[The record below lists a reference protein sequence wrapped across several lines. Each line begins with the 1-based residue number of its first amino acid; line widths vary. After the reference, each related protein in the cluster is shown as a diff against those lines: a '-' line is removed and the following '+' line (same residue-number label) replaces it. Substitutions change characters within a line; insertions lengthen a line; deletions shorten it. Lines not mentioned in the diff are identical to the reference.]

1 MGYMRR
7 NMKPW
12 WSILT
17 IILLSTSSVSY
28 SAIGTVTEQLNTPPS
43 IQRKSQS
50 LTGAKG
56 TGVEMADA
64 IKTAQGKVGITF
76 EDNTKVQVNENSRL
90 VIDDFVYD
98 PKKPAAGKLALNMA
112 QGTVRYASGA
122 IAHNNP
128 SKVAINTP
136 TATIAVRG
144 TDFTATVDELGRSTV
159 ILLPSCPNDRSTRN
173 ARDIELNCK
182 TGEIEVITDVGSVI
196 LNQPFQATKVESRSL
211 SPSKPVILS
220 LSENAISNML
230 IVSPPKELN
239 QDDKD
244 QQKKLMR
251 SALDVDFLKEQGLT
265 NALDA
270 QAKEIF
276 QDKLS
281 RNFLDQDFLANILDI
296 LDAQM
301 KSQLNLLNTTSNK
314 LLPDYNALTGITVE
328 LDEPKITLCRDT
340 GSDIQCVTTPTRQS
354 STIYQTQGSLD
365 FKNRINSGGGTT
377 ITLIQK

>member
-1 MGYMRR
+1 
-7 NMKPW
+7 MKPW
-12 WSILT
+12 LFILT
-17 IILLSTSSVSY
+17 IILLGTYKICY

-43 IQRKSQS
+43 IQRKSQN

-76 EDNTKVQVNENSRL
+76 EDNTKVQVNENSKL

-128 SKVAINTP
+128 NKVAINTP

-159 ILLPSCPNDRSTRN
+159 ILLPSCPNDRNTRN

-196 LNQPFQATKVESRSL
+196 LNQPFQATKVESRGL

-244 QQKKLMR
+244 QQKKLMK
-251 SALDVDFLKEQGLT
+251 SALDVDFLREQGLT

-270 QAKEIF
+270 QQKEIY

-281 RNFLDQDFLANILDI
+281 RNFLDQDFLANVLDI
-296 LDAQM
+296 LDSQM
-301 KSQLNLLNTTSNK
+301 KSQLNLLNTTK
-314 LLPDYNALTGITVE
+314 GGLLPDYVATSGITVE
-328 LDEPKITLCRDT
+328 LDEPKVTLCRDS
-340 GSDIQCVTTPTRQS
+340 GSDVQCITTPTRQS
-354 STIYQTQGSLD
+354 STIYQTQGSLE
-365 FKNRINSGGGTT
+365 FKNRVNTGGGTIIT
-377 ITLIQK
+377 IIQR

>member
-1 MGYMRR
+1 M
-7 NMKPW
+7 N
-12 WSILT
+12 
-17 IILLSTSSVSY
+17 
-28 SAIGTVTEQLNTPPS
+28 
-43 IQRKSQS
+43 
-50 LTGAKG
+50 
-56 TGVEMADA
+56 DA
-64 IKTAQGKVGITF
+64 VKTAQGKVGITF
-76 EDNTKVQVNENSRL
+76 EDNTKVQVNENSKL

-128 SKVAINTP
+128 NKVAINTP

-173 ARDIELNCK
+173 VRDIELNCK
-182 TGEIEVITDVGSVI
+182 TGEIEVITDAGSVI

-211 SPSKPVILS
+211 APSKPVILS
-220 LSENAISNML
+220 LSENAITNML
-230 IVSPPKELN
+230 IVAPPKELN

-244 QQKKLMR
+244 QQKKLMK
-251 SALDVDFLKEQGLT
+251 SALDIDFLKEQGLT

-270 QAKEIF
+270 QQKEIF

-296 LDAQM
+296 LDSQM
-301 KSQLNLLNTTSNK
+301 KAQLNLLNTAK
-314 LLPDYNALTGITVE
+314 GGLLPDYVATSGITVE
-328 LDEPKITLCRDT
+328 LDEPKVTLCRDT

-354 STIYQTQGSLD
+354 STIYQTQGSLE
-365 FKNRINSGGGTT
+365 FKNRVNSGGGTI